1 LIVCPHRPPCPGC
14 PRLGERDIAPPARA
28 SLERFARARG
38 LPGIDVVQG
47 PRTGFRHR
55 ARLAVRGRAGSP
67 KVGIFETG
75 SHRIVD
81 IPRCLVHHPLIN
93 DVAAELRHAMIAT
106 RSAPYSDDAH
116 RGLVRY
122 VQIVVERASETAQV
136 VIVTSDDSPK
146 SSERLCEVLAGRLG
160 PRLHSL
166 FWNGNPN
173 RANTILGPLWEKLR
187 GPDAVVET
195 IGGARVFYPPG
206 AFGQSNLELADAIVT
221 SVHAGVPDGANV
233 VELYAGVGP
242 IGLGL
247 VRRTERVLFNEV
259 APESLRGLA
268 LGIASLPEA
277 DRARTEVLE
286 GRGSDASSRL
296 RDASVVIVDP
306 PRKGLERPVRD
317 ALGSSP
323 PSRLL
328 YVACGLSSFLEDAAA
343 LLVARTLVLRE
354 VTVFDLF
361 PHTEHVEILA
371 RFDRAVS

>member
-14 PRLGERDIAPPARA
+14 PRLGERDIAPSARA
-28 SLERFARARG
+28 SLETFARDQG
-38 LPGIDVVQG
+38 LSGIDVVQG
-47 PRTGFRHR
+47 PRTGYRHR

-81 IPRCLVHHPLIN
+81 IPRCLVHHPLVN
-93 DVAAELRHAMIAT
+93 EVAAELGRAMIAT

-122 VQIVVERASETAQV
+122 AQIVVERSSQTAQV

-146 SSERLCEVLAGRLG
+146 SSERLSEALSEGLG
-160 PRLHSL
+160 SRLHSL
-166 FWNGNPN
+166 FWNGNPSRN
-173 RANTILGPLWEKLR
+173 NAILGPLWEKLR

-195 IGGARVFYPPG
+195 IGGASVFYPPG

-221 SVHAGVPDGANV
+221 SVHAAVPDGAKV
-233 VELYAGVGP
+233 AELHAGVGP

-247 VRRTERVLFNEV
+247 VRRTERVVFNEV
-259 APESLRGLA
+259 AKESLRGLSQ
-268 LGIASLPEA
+268 GIAALPEA

-286 GRGSDASSRL
+286 GPASNAISRL
-296 RDASVVIVDP
+296 RDGDVVIVDP
-306 PRKGLERPVRD
+306 PRKGLEAPVRD
-317 ALGSSP
+317 ALRSSP
-323 PSRLL
+323 PSRLV

-343 LLVARTLVLRE
+343 LLATRAVALRE

-361 PHTEHVEILA
+361 PHTEHVEIVA